1 MNHLIVIA
9 LTLLCMHNLEFMTT
23 SKPVTTNE
31 RTTEQLKEVIEQHKP
46 DNEWMHEFNDYQESS
61 ELDII

>member
-1 MNHLIVIA
+1 MNSFFVIF
-9 LTLLCMHNLEFMTT
+9 LTLICLHNLDFMTT

-31 RTTEQLKEVIEQHKP
+31 QTTEQLKEVLKEHKP
-46 DNEWMHEFNDYQESS
+46 DNEFMYEFNDYQESS